1 MCDGGEGVKNYVCSD
16 LASECGCTTDREGV
30 RVTRQQAGGCEILRV
45 QIKTEEGSAQVG
57 KPCGRYVTVEC
68 GDISRLDELTF
79 EEVRR
84 TLAVEIKEMAE
95 RMTGKRVGAD
105 FSVLVAGLGN
115 ADMTPDA
122 VGPETV
128 RHLFITRHLQT
139 PNALAGFP
147 HALCE
152 IAAFS
157 PGVLGQ
163 TGLETQEL
171 VRGAVG
177 AARPDLVIAID
188 ALAARETARL
198 GTTVQLADNGIQ
210 PGGGIGRGRRELTKD
225 TVGVPVM
232 ARGVPT
238 VVNSATLILDA
249 LLALGVR
256 EGDEIY
262 GLLESKKGFFVAPK
276 EIDLLVRSVGVLLAA
291 AIEKSFSL

>member
-1 MCDGGEGVKNYVCSD
+1 MKSFVCSD
-16 LASECGCTTDREGV
+16 LASECGCTTDREGI
-30 RVTRQQAGGCEILRV
+30 RVSRQQAGDCEIVRV
-45 QIKTEEGSAQVG
+45 QIKTKEGAAQVG

-68 GDISRLDELTF
+68 GDICHLDELAF
-79 EEVRR
+79 DEVRR

-128 RHLFITRHLQT
+128 RRLFITRHLKT
-139 PNALAGFP
+139 SNVLAGLP

-171 VRGAVG
+171 VQGAVG
-177 AARPDLVIAID
+177 AAHPDLVIAID

-210 PGGGIGRGRRELTKD
+210 PGGGIGCGRRALTRE

-232 ARGVPT
+232 ALGVPT
-238 VVNSATLILDA
+238 VVNSATLIFDA
-249 LLALGVR
+249 LSVLGVG
-256 EGDEIY
+256 ESGEI
-262 GLLESKKGFFVAPK
+262 GELLEAKRGFFVAPK
-276 EIDLLVRSVGVLLAA
+276 EIDLLVSAAGVLLAA
-291 AIEKSFSL
+291 AVEKAFSL

>member
-1 MCDGGEGVKNYVCSD
+1 MKSYVCSD

-30 RVTRQQAGGCEILRV
+30 RVSRQQAGGCEILRV

-68 GDISRLDELTF
+68 GDICRLDELAF

-122 VGPETV
+122 VGPQTV

-152 IAAFS
+152 ISAFS

-177 AARPDLVIAID
+177 AAKPDLVIAID
-188 ALAARETARL
+188 ALAARATARL
-198 GTTVQLADNGIQ
+198 GTTVQLSDSGIQ
-210 PGGGIGRGRRELTKD
+210 PGGGIGRGRRALTKE

-232 ARGVPT
+232 ALGVPT
-238 VVNSATLILDA
+238 VVNSATLIFDA
-249 LLALGVR
+249 ISDLGVA
-256 EGDEIY
+256 ENATVGEM
-262 GLLESKKGFFVAPK
+262 LEAEKRFFVTPK
-276 EIDLLVRSVGVLLAA
+276 EIDLLVSSVGVLLAA

>member
-1 MCDGGEGVKNYVCSD
+1 MKSYLYSD

-45 QIKTEEGSAQVG
+45 QIKSEEGALQVG
-57 KPCGRYVTVEC
+57 KPCGRYVSVEC
-68 GDISRLDELTF
+68 GDICHFDELTF

-84 TLAVEIKEMAE
+84 TIAVEIREMAE

-105 FSVLVAGLGN
+105 FSLLVAGLGN

-128 RHLFITRHLQT
+128 RRLFITRRLQT
-139 PNALAGFP
+139 PNTLGGFP
-147 HALCE
+147 HTLCE

-163 TGLETQEL
+163 TGLETGEL
-171 VRGAVG
+171 VRGAVE
-177 AARPDLVIAID
+177 AAKPDLVIAID
-188 ALAARETARL
+188 ALAARETTRL
-198 GTTVQLADNGIQ
+198 GTTVQIADNGIQ
-210 PGGGIGRGRRELTKD
+210 PGGGIGRGRRALTKE
-225 TVGVPVM
+225 TIGVPVM
-232 ARGVPT
+232 ALGVPT

-249 LLALGVR
+249 LSSLGMGNNDAVGEMLAAKR
-256 EGDEIY
+256 Q
-262 GLLESKKGFFVAPK
+262 FFVAPK
-276 EIDLLVRSVGVLLAA
+276 EIDLLVSSVGVLLAS